1 MNKKNSIRE
10 AITSMA
16 SNKKLRYLLVGTWNT
31 IFGYLCAVGLYYY
44 FGELLGVIVIGIV
57 SNIASISMSFI
68 TYKMLVFK
76 THGNWLSEYLKT
88 FLVYGMSSLIG
99 IFILYVGVS
108 RLKFE
113 FWIVQGLAIILVAI
127 LSYLTHSKFTFKT
140 INT

>member
-1 MNKKNSIRE
+1 
-10 AITSMA
+10 MA